1 VERDERQLRAAV
13 DRLEGAR
20 SELDAAAAR
29 MLAQEQRL
37 YDLEGALA
45 ALFAETDDVVIAL
58 NADLTVEGVSRG
70 ADRLAGVGPEKM
82 LGRSLATLS
91 RTTSLGSVV
100 AAAEAALRV
109 AIEDGRGRAVEST
122 DTWDV
127 RAVRAAAPAR
137 VWLVIARPL
146 L

>member
-20 SELDAAAAR
+20 GELDAAAAR

-45 ALFAETDDVVIAL
+45 ALFAETDDVVI
-58 NADLTVEGVSRG
+58 ADLTVEGVSRG